1 MTLNTS
7 LAAVRSAAP
16 DISCEVEV
24 DSLEQLDDIL
34 ADLDAGRRPPV
45 DLRVA
50 EDAARTIG
58 YQMEQI
64 ISDIGQY
71 GTMLDR
77 ITTALLD
84 DPGDSDLAYR
94 DRQRQL
100 FDLLPTGT
108 IFHQIEHRQPVD
120 QNEFRAHSL
129 AHRPD
134 GLDGEA
140 HAVGE
145 AAAPLVA
152 AAVAL
157 GGVKLLD

>member
-1 MTLNTS
+1 MSTQNDPDQI
-7 LAAVRSAAP
+7 RSEIEAQMS
-16 DISCEVEV
+16 D
-24 DSLEQLDDIL
+24 LDAEL

-84 DPGDSDLAYR
+84 DPGDSDLAGMTAQATRYIVA
-94 DRQRQL
+94 
-100 FDLLPTGT
+100 PTSQGT
-108 IFHQIEHRQPVD
+108 
-120 QNEFRAHSL
+120 NS
-129 AHRPD
+129 
-134 GLDGEA
+134 
-140 HAVGE
+140 
-145 AAAPLVA
+145 APP
-152 AAVAL
+152 
-157 GGVKLLD
+157 